1 MDAIARPITDLSD
14 GIYKNPELALEEF
27 KTSESMRRALTGFK
41 IETGIAS
48 METAF
53 RASFGAGSPVVVLL
67 AEMDA
72 LPGIGHGCGHNI
84 AGSASVGAGVA
95 LRKVLGGEGTV
106 LPGTV
111 VVFGTP
117 AEESGHGKTVF
128 VKAGVFDGVD
138 AAMMVHGSSKRMVA
152 KHFLGL
158 TELIFTFTR
167 RSSHASAYPEEG
179 INALDALIQTFNS
192 ISAMRQQLR
201 VEQRVH
207 GIITDGGRAPNI
219 IPERAEAR
227 FFVRADR
234 VDELDELKGRVVR
247 CAEGAALATGC
258 TLKLTTVGEPNAPLK
273 QNRSFADLYRGALE
287 FLGLVEDEYIP
298 DRNLGSSDIGDVSQ
312 VVPAIHPNVPLTK
325 GVKVHTTQFAE
336 ATVSP
341 DGHRALLEGVKA
353 LGLTTIELL
362 GNPEKLRRIKEDFS
376 SSG

>member
-1 MDAIARPITDLSD
+1 MRA
-14 GIYKNPELALEEF
+14 ALG
-27 KTSESMRRALTGFK
+27 GFK

-95 LRKVLGGEGTV
+95 LLKLLGGEGK
-106 LPGTV
+106 LLSGTV
-111 VVFGTP
+111 VVLGTP

-138 AAMMVHGSSKRMVA
+138 TAMMVHGSSKRMVA

-158 TELIFTFTR
+158 AEVIFTFTGR
-167 RSSHASAYPEEG
+167 PSHASAYPEEG
-179 INALDALIQTFNS
+179 VNALDAVVQTYNS
-192 ISAMRQQLR
+192 ISAMRQQLPGA
-201 VEQRVH
+201 QRVH

-219 IPERAEAR
+219 IPERATAR

-234 VDELDELKGRVVR
+234 VDELGELKARVVR
-247 CAEGAALATGC
+247 CAEGAAIATGC
-258 TLKLTTVGEPNAPLK
+258 TLEVTTVGEPNAPLK
-273 QNRSFADLYRGALE
+273 QNRSFADLYRSSLA
-287 FLGLVEDEYIP
+287 FLGLAEDEYIP

-325 GVKVHTTQFAE
+325 GIKVHTTEFAS

-376 SSG
+376 SPPKGV